1 MSRTVL
7 ITGAAGNLGKEVV
20 SLLHKQGYRIIATII
35 EPQAPDYFSEMGVE
49 SHTLNLLDEEAVTQW
64 AETLATAHPEL
75 DAFIALAGG
84 YTPGDL
90 AQTSGAA
97 IDKMINLNFKTVF
110 FLTKALFPHF
120 ERAASGGQ
128 FVYIGARPAMQAADG
143 IHNMAYALSK
153 SLIFRLSE
161 QINAMGHGKK
171 ISATTIVPSTIDT
184 ALNRSSMPDADFS
197 SWVKAGH
204 LAESIAFVLSDAGRN
219 LRQSVLQMY
228 NEA

>member
-7 ITGAAGNLGKEVV
+7 ITGAAGNLGKEVA
-20 SLLHKQGYRIIATII
+20 SLLHQQGYRIIATII
-35 EPQAPDYFSEMGVE
+35 EAQAPDYFQEMGIE

-64 AETLATAHPEL
+64 VEALVATHTEV
-75 DAFIALAGG
+75 DALIALAGG
-84 YTPGDL
+84 YTPGNL
-90 AQTSGAA
+90 EQTTGAA
-97 IDKMINLNFKTVF
+97 IDKMVNLNFKTAF
-110 FLTKALFPHF
+110 YLTKALFPHF
-120 ERAASGGQ
+120 ERTGSGGQ
-128 FVYIGARPAMQAADG
+128 FIYIGARPALQAADG

-153 SLIFRLSE
+153 SLIFRLAE
-161 QINAMGHGKK
+161 QINALGAGKK

-184 ALNRSSMPDADFS
+184 ALNRAAMPDADAS
-197 SWVKAGH
+197 RWVKAGH